1 MTSRLIIE
9 QEPLKVG
16 QVRKVTSNNGEKI
29 DSITLL
35 LNNNVEILFVP
46 RNDGT
51 LDFSVS
57 DPQFDTSNLDCSI
70 DKEVLRDLFMAI
82 MYLAARGQG
91 KTYLTALFCCV
102 RCILFPG
109 TKIVV
114 SSGTLKQANEV
125 LLKIQDDFMK
135 QSSILRSEIEKCNIG
150 QNDASIYF
158 KNGSWIKTRTSSENS
173 RSARANCI
181 VVDEFR
187 MVDETVINTVLR
199 KFLTSPRQPK
209 YLQKPEY
216 AHMQERNKEIYMSS
230 AYFKSSWAYRK
241 AQSYTLNFFDDT
253 KKYFI
258 CGLPYQVSVR
268 EGLLSRS
275 QLEDEMSEADYNELV
290 QQMEMECL
298 WFGDTDGSLFKFD
311 ELTARRRLRKAFP
324 PLSFC
329 NDKITIPKLT
339 STGKRILSI
348 DVALMQ
354 STKKKKNDA
363 SAIFINDLIQVND
376 TAYQSNF
383 VYGETFEGLKT
394 DELGMI
400 VMKYFYEYQCT
411 DLVLDTNG
419 IGLGVY
425 DFITKDQVCQENGKR
440 YQAMTC
446 INDKDMA
453 ERCKVRDANKV
464 VWSVKAN
471 ANFNNEICVLL
482 RNGIQNGK
490 INFLISEQ
498 DADSSLKETY
508 KGYFKMSPTEQAKLK
523 MSYVQTT
530 FAVYELIKLDHEV
543 KNGNIKVKEVEGM
556 RKDRYSS
563 IAYSYWCACQL
574 ELKLKPKTQDTQSLV
589 SKLPIRKAKYN

>member
-1 MTSRLIIE
+1 MPQLKTQTEIE
-9 QEPLKVG
+9 KGKQ
-16 QVRKVTSNNGEKI
+16 QKI
-29 DSITLL
+29 M
-35 LNNNVEILFVP
+35 EIVAWKAGYYRANP
-46 RNDGT
+46 HRY
-51 LDFSVS
+51 VS
-57 DPQFDTSNLDCSI
+57 
-70 DKEVLRDLFMAI
+70 EVLGLSLKWFQQILLWCMMHYNFV

-209 YLQKPEY
+209 YLRKPEY
-216 AHMQERNKEIYMSS
+216 AHLQERNKEIYMSS
-230 AYFKSSWAYRK
+230 AYFKSSWAYKK
-241 AQSYTLNFFDDT
+241 AQSYTINFFDDT
-253 KKYFI
+253 KRYFI
-258 CGLPYQVSVR
+258 CGLPYQVSIR
-268 EGLLSRS
+268 EGLLSRE
-275 QLEDEMSEADYNELV
+275 QLQDEMSEADYNELV

-311 ELTARRRLRKAFP
+311 ELTARRRLRKALP

-339 STGKRILSI
+339 TTGKRILSI

-376 TAYQSNF
+376 TSYQSNF

-425 DFITKDQVCQENGKR
+425 DFITKDQISQENGKR
-440 YQAMTC
+440 YKAMTC

-453 ERCKVRDANKV
+453 ERCKVHDANKV

-490 INFLISEQ
+490 INFLIPEQ
-498 DADSSLKETY
+498 DADTSLKEIY
-508 KGYFKMSPTEQAKLK
+508 KGYYKMSPTEQAKLK
-523 MSYVQTT
+523 MSYIQTT

-543 KNGNIKVKEVEGM
+543 KNGNIKVKEVDGM

-574 ELKLKPKTQDTQSLV
+574 ELKLKPKQEDTQSLV
-589 SKLPIRKAKYN
+589 NLLPIKQGYRNR

>member
-1 MTSRLIIE
+1 MSQLKTQTEIE
-9 QEPLKVG
+9 KDKQ
-16 QVRKVTSNNGEKI
+16 QKI
-29 DSITLL
+29 METIAWKAGYYRA
-35 LNNNVEILFVP
+35 NP
-46 RNDGT
+46 HRY
-51 LDFSVS
+51 VS
-57 DPQFDTSNLDCSI
+57 
-70 DKEVLRDLFMAI
+70 EVLGLSLKWFQQILLWCMMHYNFV

-339 STGKRILSI
+339 TTGKRILSI

-589 SKLPIRKAKYN
+589 SKLTIRKAKYN

>member
-1 MTSRLIIE
+1 MPQLKTQTEIE
-9 QEPLKVG
+9 KDKQ
-16 QVRKVTSNNGEKI
+16 QKI
-29 DSITLL
+29 M
-35 LNNNVEILFVP
+35 EIVAWKAGYYRANP
-46 RNDGT
+46 HRY
-51 LDFSVS
+51 VS
-57 DPQFDTSNLDCSI
+57 
-70 DKEVLRDLFMAI
+70 EVLGLSLKWFQQILLWCMMHYNFV

-209 YLQKPEY
+209 YLRKPEY
-216 AHMQERNKEIYMSS
+216 AHLQERNKEIYMSS
-230 AYFKSSWAYRK
+230 AYFKSSWAYKK
-241 AQSYTLNFFDDT
+241 AQSYTINFFDDT
-253 KKYFI
+253 KRYFI
-258 CGLPYQVSVR
+258 CGLPYQVSIR
-268 EGLLSRS
+268 EGLLSRE
-275 QLEDEMSEADYNELV
+275 QLQDEMSEADYNELV

-311 ELTARRRLRKAFP
+311 ELTARRRLRKALP

-339 STGKRILSI
+339 TTGKRILSI

-425 DFITKDQVCQENGKR
+425 DFITKDQISQENGKR
-440 YQAMTC
+440 YKAMTC

-490 INFLISEQ
+490 INFLIPEQ
-498 DADSSLKETY
+498 DADTSLKEMY
-508 KGYFKMSPTEQAKLK
+508 KGYYKMSPTEQAKLK
-523 MSYVQTT
+523 MSYIQTT

-574 ELKLKPKTQDTQSLV
+574 ELKLKPKQEDTQSLV
-589 SKLPIRKAKYN
+589 NLLPIKQGYRNR

>member
-1 MTSRLIIE
+1 MPQLKTQTEIE
-9 QEPLKVG
+9 KDKQ
-16 QVRKVTSNNGEKI
+16 QKI
-29 DSITLL
+29 METVAWKAGYYRA
-35 LNNNVEILFVP
+35 NP
-46 RNDGT
+46 HRY
-51 LDFSVS
+51 VS
-57 DPQFDTSNLDCSI
+57 
-70 DKEVLRDLFMAI
+70 EVLGLSLKWFQQILLWCMMHYNFV

-354 STKKKKNDA
+354 SKKKKKNDA

-425 DFITKDQVCQENGKR
+425 DFITKDQICQENGKR

-490 INFLISEQ
+490 INFLIPEQ

-523 MSYVQTT
+523 MSYIQTT
-530 FAVYELIKLDHEV
+530 FAVYELVKLDHEV

-589 SKLPIRKAKYN
+589 SKLTIRKAKYN

>member
-1 MTSRLIIE
+1 MPQLKTQTEIE
-9 QEPLKVG
+9 KGKQ
-16 QVRKVTSNNGEKI
+16 QKI
-29 DSITLL
+29 M
-35 LNNNVEILFVP
+35 EIVAWKAGYYRANP
-46 RNDGT
+46 HRY
-51 LDFSVS
+51 VS
-57 DPQFDTSNLDCSI
+57 
-70 DKEVLRDLFMAI
+70 EVLGLSLKWFQQILLWCMMHYNFV

-209 YLQKPEY
+209 YLRKPEY
-216 AHMQERNKEIYMSS
+216 AHLQERNKEIYMSS
-230 AYFKSSWAYRK
+230 AYFKSSWAYKK
-241 AQSYTLNFFDDT
+241 AQSYTINFFDDT
-253 KKYFI
+253 KRYFI
-258 CGLPYQVSVR
+258 CGLPYQVSIR
-268 EGLLSRS
+268 EGLLSRE
-275 QLEDEMSEADYNELV
+275 QLQDEMSEADYNELV

-311 ELTARRRLRKAFP
+311 ELTARRRLRKALP

-339 STGKRILSI
+339 TTGKRILSI

-354 STKKKKNDA
+354 STKKRKNDA

-425 DFITKDQVCQENGKR
+425 DFITKDQISQENGKR
-440 YQAMTC
+440 YKAMTC

-490 INFLISEQ
+490 INFLIPEQ
-498 DADSSLKETY
+498 DADTSLKEIY
-508 KGYFKMSPTEQAKLK
+508 KGYYKMSPTEQAKLK
-523 MSYVQTT
+523 MSYIQTT

-543 KNGNIKVKEVEGM
+543 KNGNIKVKEVDGM

-563 IAYSYWCACQL
+563 IAYNFWCACQL
-574 ELKLKPKTQDTQSLV
+574 ELKLKPKNNNTQNLV
-589 SKLPIRKAKYN
+589 DRLPIRQGKRFSMFN

>member
-1 MTSRLIIE
+1 MPQLKTQTEIE
-9 QEPLKVG
+9 KDKQQKIMETVAWRAGYYRNNPHRYVIDVLGLSLKWF
-16 QVRKVTSNNGEKI
+16 QQI
-29 DSITLL
+29 LL
-35 LNNNVEILFVP
+35 WCMMHYNFV
-46 RNDGT
+46 
-51 LDFSVS
+51 
-57 DPQFDTSNLDCSI
+57 
-70 DKEVLRDLFMAI
+70 

-339 STGKRILSI
+339 ATDKRILSI

-589 SKLPIRKAKYN
+589 SKLTIRKAKYN

>member
-1 MTSRLIIE
+1 MPQLKTQTEIE
-9 QEPLKVG
+9 KDKQQKIMETVAWRAGYYRNNPHRYVIDVLGLSLKWF
-16 QVRKVTSNNGEKI
+16 QQI
-29 DSITLL
+29 LL
-35 LNNNVEILFVP
+35 WCMMHYNFV
-46 RNDGT
+46 
-51 LDFSVS
+51 
-57 DPQFDTSNLDCSI
+57 
-70 DKEVLRDLFMAI
+70 

-425 DFITKDQVCQENGKR
+425 DFITKDQICQENGKR

-490 INFLISEQ
+490 INFLIPEQ

-523 MSYVQTT
+523 MSYIQTT

-589 SKLPIRKAKYN
+589 SKLPIRQSKRFSLYN

>member
-1 MTSRLIIE
+1 MPQLKTQTEIE
-9 QEPLKVG
+9 KDKQQKIMETVAWKAG
-16 QVRKVTSNNGEKI
+16 YYRSN
-29 DSITLL
+29 
-35 LNNNVEILFVP
+35 P
-46 RNDGT
+46 HRY
-51 LDFSVS
+51 VS
-57 DPQFDTSNLDCSI
+57 
-70 DKEVLRDLFMAI
+70 EVLGLSLKWFQQILLWCMMHYNFV

-339 STGKRILSI
+339 ATGKRILSI

-425 DFITKDQVCQENGKR
+425 DFITKDQICQENGKR

-490 INFLISEQ
+490 INFLIPEQ

-523 MSYVQTT
+523 MSYIQTT

-589 SKLPIRKAKYN
+589 SKLTIRKAKYN

>member
-1 MTSRLIIE
+1 MPQLKTQTEIE
-9 QEPLKVG
+9 KDKQ
-16 QVRKVTSNNGEKI
+16 QKI
-29 DSITLL
+29 M
-35 LNNNVEILFVP
+35 EIVAWKAGYYRANP
-46 RNDGT
+46 HRY
-51 LDFSVS
+51 VS
-57 DPQFDTSNLDCSI
+57 
-70 DKEVLRDLFMAI
+70 EVLGLSLKWFQQILLWCMMHYNFV

-209 YLQKPEY
+209 YLRKPEY
-216 AHMQERNKEIYMSS
+216 AHLQERNKEIYMSS
-230 AYFKSSWAYRK
+230 AYFKSSWAYKK
-241 AQSYTLNFFDDT
+241 AQSYTINFFDDT
-253 KKYFI
+253 KRYFI
-258 CGLPYQVSVR
+258 CGLPYQVSIR
-268 EGLLSRS
+268 EGLLSRE
-275 QLEDEMSEADYNELV
+275 QLQDEMSEADYNELV

-311 ELTARRRLRKAFP
+311 ELTARRRLRKALP

-339 STGKRILSI
+339 TTGKRILSI

-425 DFITKDQVCQENGKR
+425 DFITKDQISQENGKR
-440 YQAMTC
+440 YKAMTC

-490 INFLISEQ
+490 INFLIPEQ
-498 DADSSLKETY
+498 DADTSLKEIY
-508 KGYFKMSPTEQAKLK
+508 KGYYKMSPTEQAKLK
-523 MSYVQTT
+523 MSYIQTT

-543 KNGNIKVKEVEGM
+543 KNGNIKVKEVDGM

-574 ELKLKPKTQDTQSLV
+574 ELKLKPKTQNTQNLV
-589 SKLPIRKAKYN
+589 DRLPISQGKRFSMFN

>member
-1 MTSRLIIE
+1 MPQLKTQTEIE
-9 QEPLKVG
+9 KDKQ
-16 QVRKVTSNNGEKI
+16 QKI
-29 DSITLL
+29 METVAWKAGYYRA
-35 LNNNVEILFVP
+35 NP
-46 RNDGT
+46 HRY
-51 LDFSVS
+51 VS
-57 DPQFDTSNLDCSI
+57 
-70 DKEVLRDLFMAI
+70 EVLGLSLKWFQQILLWCMMHYNFV

-425 DFITKDQVCQENGKR
+425 DFITKDQICQENGKR

-490 INFLISEQ
+490 INFLIPEQ

-523 MSYVQTT
+523 MSYIQTT

-574 ELKLKPKTQDTQSLV
+574 ELKLKPKNNDTQNLV
-589 SKLPIRKAKYN
+589 NLLPIKQGYRNR

>member
-1 MTSRLIIE
+1 MPQLKTQTEIE
-9 QEPLKVG
+9 KDKQQKIMETVAWRAGYYRNNPHRYVIDVLGLSLKWF
-16 QVRKVTSNNGEKI
+16 QQI
-29 DSITLL
+29 LL
-35 LNNNVEILFVP
+35 WCMMHYNFV
-46 RNDGT
+46 
-51 LDFSVS
+51 
-57 DPQFDTSNLDCSI
+57 
-70 DKEVLRDLFMAI
+70 

-209 YLQKPEY
+209 YLRKPEY
-216 AHMQERNKEIYMSS
+216 AHLQERNKEIYMSS
-230 AYFKSSWAYRK
+230 AYFKSSWAYKK

-258 CGLPYQVSVR
+258 CGLPYQVSIR

-339 STGKRILSI
+339 ATGKRILSI
-348 DVALMQ
+348 DVALMK

-363 SAIFINDLIQVND
+363 SAIYINDLIQVND

-425 DFITKDQVCQENGKR
+425 DFITKDQICQENGKR
-440 YQAMTC
+440 YKAMTC

-490 INFLISEQ
+490 INFLIPEQ

-523 MSYVQTT
+523 MSYIQTT

-543 KNGNIKVKEVEGM
+543 KNGNIKVKEIEGM

-574 ELKLKPKTQDTQSLV
+574 ELKLKPKTQNTQSLIN
-589 SKLPIRKAKYN
+589 KLPIRQPSHSSSFSKRF

>member
-1 MTSRLIIE
+1 MPQLKTQMEIE
-9 QEPLKVG
+9 KDKQ
-16 QVRKVTSNNGEKI
+16 QKI
-29 DSITLL
+29 METIAWKAGYYRA
-35 LNNNVEILFVP
+35 NP
-46 RNDGT
+46 HRY
-51 LDFSVS
+51 VS
-57 DPQFDTSNLDCSI
+57 
-70 DKEVLRDLFMAI
+70 EVLGLSLKWFQQILLWCMMHYNFV

-329 NDKITIPKLT
+329 NEKITIPKLT

-425 DFITKDQVCQENGKR
+425 DFITKDQICQENGKR

-490 INFLISEQ
+490 INFLIPEQ

-523 MSYVQTT
+523 MSYIQTT
-530 FAVYELIKLDHEV
+530 FAVYELVKLDHEV

-574 ELKLKPKTQDTQSLV
+574 ELKLKPKTQSTQSLIN
-589 SKLPIRKAKYN
+589 KLPIRQPSHSSSFSKRF

>member
-1 MTSRLIIE
+1 MPQLKTQTEIE
-9 QEPLKVG
+9 KDKQ
-16 QVRKVTSNNGEKI
+16 QKI
-29 DSITLL
+29 METIAWKAGYYRA
-35 LNNNVEILFVP
+35 NP
-46 RNDGT
+46 HRY
-51 LDFSVS
+51 VS
-57 DPQFDTSNLDCSI
+57 
-70 DKEVLRDLFMAI
+70 EVLGLSLKWFQQILLWCMMHYNFV

-324 PLSFC
+324 PLNFC

-339 STGKRILSI
+339 ATGKRILSI

-425 DFITKDQVCQENGKR
+425 DFITKDQISQENGKR
-440 YQAMTC
+440 YKAMTC

-490 INFLISEQ
+490 INFLIPEQ
-498 DADSSLKETY
+498 DADTSLKEIY
-508 KGYFKMSPTEQAKLK
+508 KGYYKMSPTEQAKLK
-523 MSYVQTT
+523 MSYIQTT

-543 KNGNIKVKEVEGM
+543 KNGNIKVKEADGM

-574 ELKLKPKTQDTQSLV
+574 ELKLKPKTQNTQNLV
-589 SKLPIRKAKYN
+589 DRLPIRQGKRFSMFN

>member
-1 MTSRLIIE
+1 MMHY
-9 QEPLKVG
+9 
-16 QVRKVTSNNGEKI
+16 N
-29 DSITLL
+29 
-35 LNNNVEILFVP
+35 FV
-46 RNDGT
+46 
-51 LDFSVS
+51 
-57 DPQFDTSNLDCSI
+57 
-70 DKEVLRDLFMAI
+70 

-339 STGKRILSI
+339 ATGKRILSI

-425 DFITKDQVCQENGKR
+425 DFITKDQICQENGKR

-453 ERCKVRDANKV
+453 ERCKIRDANKV

-490 INFLISEQ
+490 INFLIPEQ
-498 DADSSLKETY
+498 DVDTSLKETY

-523 MSYVQTT
+523 MPYIQTT
-530 FAVYELIKLDHEV
+530 FAIYELVKLDHEV

-574 ELKLKPKTQDTQSLV
+574 ELKLKPKTQNTQNLV
-589 SKLPIRKAKYN
+589 DRLPIRQGKRFSMFN

>member
-1 MTSRLIIE
+1 MPQVKTQTEIE
-9 QEPLKVG
+9 KDKQQKIMETVAWRAGYYRSNPHRYVIDVLGLSLKWF
-16 QVRKVTSNNGEKI
+16 QQI
-29 DSITLL
+29 LL
-35 LNNNVEILFVP
+35 WCMMHYNFV
-46 RNDGT
+46 
-51 LDFSVS
+51 
-57 DPQFDTSNLDCSI
+57 
-70 DKEVLRDLFMAI
+70 

-209 YLQKPEY
+209 YLQNPEY

-311 ELTARRRLRKAFP
+311 ELTARRRLCKAFP

-329 NDKITIPKLT
+329 NDKIIIPKLT
-339 STGKRILSI
+339 ATGKRILSI

-425 DFITKDQVCQENGKR
+425 DFITKDQICQENGKR
-440 YQAMTC
+440 YKAMTC

-490 INFLISEQ
+490 INFLIPEQ

-523 MSYVQTT
+523 MSYIQTT
-530 FAVYELIKLDHEV
+530 FAVYELVKLDHEV

-589 SKLPIRKAKYN
+589 SKLTIRKAKYN

>member
-1 MTSRLIIE
+1 MPQLKTQTEIE
-9 QEPLKVG
+9 KDKQQKIMETVAWRAGYYRNTPHRYVIDVLGLSLKWF
-16 QVRKVTSNNGEKI
+16 QQI
-29 DSITLL
+29 LL
-35 LNNNVEILFVP
+35 WCMMHYNFV
-46 RNDGT
+46 
-51 LDFSVS
+51 
-57 DPQFDTSNLDCSI
+57 
-70 DKEVLRDLFMAI
+70 

-339 STGKRILSI
+339 TTGKRILSI

-425 DFITKDQVCQENGKR
+425 DFITKDQICQENGKR

-490 INFLISEQ
+490 INFLIPEQ

-523 MSYVQTT
+523 MSYIQTT
-530 FAVYELIKLDHEV
+530 FAVYELVKLDHEV

-589 SKLPIRKAKYN
+589 SKLTIRKAKYN

>member
-1 MTSRLIIE
+1 MPQLKTQTEIE
-9 QEPLKVG
+9 KDKQQKIMETVAWRAGYYRNNPHRYVIDVLGLSLKWF
-16 QVRKVTSNNGEKI
+16 QQI
-29 DSITLL
+29 LL
-35 LNNNVEILFVP
+35 WCMMHYNFV
-46 RNDGT
+46 
-51 LDFSVS
+51 
-57 DPQFDTSNLDCSI
+57 
-70 DKEVLRDLFMAI
+70 

-209 YLQKPEY
+209 YLRKHEY
-216 AHMQERNKEIYMSS
+216 AHLQERNKEIYMSS
-230 AYFKSSWAYRK
+230 AYFKSSWAYKK

-258 CGLPYQVSVR
+258 CGLPYQVSIR

-339 STGKRILSI
+339 ATGKRILSI
-348 DVALMQ
+348 DVALMK

-363 SAIFINDLIQVND
+363 SAIYINDLIQVND

-425 DFITKDQVCQENGKR
+425 DFITKDQICQENGKK
-440 YQAMTC
+440 YKAMTC

-490 INFLISEQ
+490 INFLIPEQ

-523 MSYVQTT
+523 MSYIQTT

-574 ELKLKPKTQDTQSLV
+574 ELKLKPQTQNTQSLIN
-589 SKLPIRKAKYN
+589 KLPIRQPSHSSSFSKRF

>member
-1 MTSRLIIE
+1 MPQVKTQTEIE
-9 QEPLKVG
+9 KDKQQKIMETVAWRAGYYRSNPHRYVIDVLELSLKWF
-16 QVRKVTSNNGEKI
+16 QQI
-29 DSITLL
+29 LL
-35 LNNNVEILFVP
+35 WCMMHYNFV
-46 RNDGT
+46 
-51 LDFSVS
+51 
-57 DPQFDTSNLDCSI
+57 
-70 DKEVLRDLFMAI
+70 

-324 PLSFC
+324 PLNFC
-329 NDKITIPKLT
+329 NDKIIIPKLT
-339 STGKRILSI
+339 ATGKRILSI

-425 DFITKDQVCQENGKR
+425 DFITKDQICQENGKR
-440 YQAMTC
+440 YRAMTC

-490 INFLISEQ
+490 INFLIPEQ

-523 MSYVQTT
+523 MSYIQTT
-530 FAVYELIKLDHEV
+530 FAVYELVKLDHEV

-574 ELKLKPKTQDTQSLV
+574 ELKLKPKTQSTQSLIN
-589 SKLPIRKAKYN
+589 KLPIRQPSHSSSFSKRF

>member
-1 MTSRLIIE
+1 MPQLKTQTEIE
-9 QEPLKVG
+9 KDKQ
-16 QVRKVTSNNGEKI
+16 QKI
-29 DSITLL
+29 METIAWKAGYYRA
-35 LNNNVEILFVP
+35 NP
-46 RNDGT
+46 HRY
-51 LDFSVS
+51 VS
-57 DPQFDTSNLDCSI
+57 
-70 DKEVLRDLFMAI
+70 EVLGLSLKWFQQILLWCMMHYNFV

-216 AHMQERNKEIYMSS
+216 AHMKERNKEIYMSS
-230 AYFKSSWAYRK
+230 AYFKSSWAYKK

-268 EGLLSRS
+268 EGLFSRS

-339 STGKRILSI
+339 ATGKRILSI

-425 DFITKDQVCQENGKR
+425 DFITKDQICQENGKR

-490 INFLISEQ
+490 INFLIPEQ

-523 MSYVQTT
+523 MSYIQTT

-589 SKLPIRKAKYN
+589 NKLPIRQSKRFSLYN

>member
-1 MTSRLIIE
+1 MPQLKTQTEIE
-9 QEPLKVG
+9 KDKQQKIMETVAWRAGYYRNNPHRYVIDVLGLSLKWF
-16 QVRKVTSNNGEKI
+16 QQI
-29 DSITLL
+29 LL
-35 LNNNVEILFVP
+35 WCMMHYNFV
-46 RNDGT
+46 
-51 LDFSVS
+51 
-57 DPQFDTSNLDCSI
+57 
-70 DKEVLRDLFMAI
+70 

-339 STGKRILSI
+339 ATGKRILSI

-383 VYGETFEGLKT
+383 VYSETFEGLKT

-425 DFITKDQVCQENGKR
+425 DFITKDQICQENGKR

-490 INFLISEQ
+490 INFLIPEQ

-523 MSYVQTT
+523 MSYIQTT

-574 ELKLKPKTQDTQSLV
+574 ELKLKPKTQNTQSLV
-589 SKLPIRKAKYN
+589 NKLPIRQGKRFSMFN

>member
-1 MTSRLIIE
+1 MPQVKTQTEIE
-9 QEPLKVG
+9 KDKQQKIMETVAWRAGYYRSNPHRYVIDVLGLSLKWF
-16 QVRKVTSNNGEKI
+16 QQI
-29 DSITLL
+29 LL
-35 LNNNVEILFVP
+35 WCMMHYNFV
-46 RNDGT
+46 
-51 LDFSVS
+51 
-57 DPQFDTSNLDCSI
+57 
-70 DKEVLRDLFMAI
+70 

-209 YLQKPEY
+209 YLRKPEY
-216 AHMQERNKEIYMSS
+216 AHLQERNKEIYMSS
-230 AYFKSSWAYRK
+230 AYFKSSWAYKK

-258 CGLPYQVSVR
+258 CGLPYQVSIR

-339 STGKRILSI
+339 ATGKRILSI

-363 SAIFINDLIQVND
+363 SAIYINDLIQVND

-425 DFITKDQVCQENGKR
+425 DFITKDQICQENGKR
-440 YQAMTC
+440 YKAMTC

-490 INFLISEQ
+490 INFLIPEQ

-523 MSYVQTT
+523 MSYIQTT

-574 ELKLKPKTQDTQSLV
+574 ELKLKPKTQNTQSLV
-589 SKLPIRKAKYN
+589 NKLPIRQGKRFSMFN

>member
-1 MTSRLIIE
+1 MPQLKTQTEIE
-9 QEPLKVG
+9 KDKQQKIMETVAWRAGYYRNNPHRYVIDVLGLSLKWF
-16 QVRKVTSNNGEKI
+16 QQI
-29 DSITLL
+29 LL
-35 LNNNVEILFVP
+35 WCMMHYNFV
-46 RNDGT
+46 
-51 LDFSVS
+51 
-57 DPQFDTSNLDCSI
+57 
-70 DKEVLRDLFMAI
+70 

-339 STGKRILSI
+339 ATGKRILSI
-348 DVALMQ
+348 DVALMK

-363 SAIFINDLIQVND
+363 SAIYINDLIQVND

-425 DFITKDQVCQENGKR
+425 DFITKDQICQENGKR
-440 YQAMTC
+440 YKAMTC

-490 INFLISEQ
+490 INFLIPEQ

-523 MSYVQTT
+523 MSYIQTT

-574 ELKLKPKTQDTQSLV
+574 ELKLKPQTQNTQSLIN
-589 SKLPIRKAKYN
+589 KLPIRQPSHSSSFSKRF

>member
-1 MTSRLIIE
+1 MPQLKTQTEIE
-9 QEPLKVG
+9 KDKQ
-16 QVRKVTSNNGEKI
+16 QKI
-29 DSITLL
+29 METIAWKAGYYRA
-35 LNNNVEILFVP
+35 NP
-46 RNDGT
+46 HRY
-51 LDFSVS
+51 VS
-57 DPQFDTSNLDCSI
+57 
-70 DKEVLRDLFMAI
+70 EVLGLSLKWFQQILLWCMMHYNFV

-339 STGKRILSI
+339 ATGKRILSI

-425 DFITKDQVCQENGKR
+425 DFITKDQICQENGKR

-490 INFLISEQ
+490 INFLIPEQ

-523 MSYVQTT
+523 MSYIQTT
-530 FAVYELIKLDHEV
+530 FAIYELIKLDHEV

-574 ELKLKPKTQDTQSLV
+574 ELKLKPKTQNTQSLV
-589 SKLPIRKAKYN
+589 NKLPIRQSKRFSLYN

>member
-1 MTSRLIIE
+1 MPQLKTQTEIE
-9 QEPLKVG
+9 KDKQ
-16 QVRKVTSNNGEKI
+16 QKI
-29 DSITLL
+29 METIAWKAGYYRA
-35 LNNNVEILFVP
+35 NP
-46 RNDGT
+46 HRY
-51 LDFSVS
+51 VS
-57 DPQFDTSNLDCSI
+57 
-70 DKEVLRDLFMAI
+70 EVLGLSLKWFQQILLWCMMHYNFV

-150 QNDASIYF
+150 QNDAFIYF

-339 STGKRILSI
+339 TTGKRILSI

-425 DFITKDQVCQENGKR
+425 DFIIKDQVCQENGKR

-589 SKLPIRKAKYN
+589 SKLTIRKAKYN

>member
-1 MTSRLIIE
+1 MPQLKTQTEIE
-9 QEPLKVG
+9 KDKQ
-16 QVRKVTSNNGEKI
+16 QKI
-29 DSITLL
+29 METVAWKAGYYRA
-35 LNNNVEILFVP
+35 NP
-46 RNDGT
+46 HRY
-51 LDFSVS
+51 VS
-57 DPQFDTSNLDCSI
+57 
-70 DKEVLRDLFMAI
+70 EVLGLSLKWFQQILLWCMMHYNFV

-339 STGKRILSI
+339 ATGKRILSI

-425 DFITKDQVCQENGKR
+425 DFITKDQICQENGKR

-490 INFLISEQ
+490 INFLIPEQ

-523 MSYVQTT
+523 MSYIQTT

-543 KNGNIKVKEVEGM
+543 KNGNIRVKEVEGM

-574 ELKLKPKTQDTQSLV
+574 ELKLKPKTQNTQNLVDRLRIRQSKRFSL
-589 SKLPIRKAKYN
+589 YN

>member
-1 MTSRLIIE
+1 MPQLKTQTEIE
-9 QEPLKVG
+9 KDKQ
-16 QVRKVTSNNGEKI
+16 QKI
-29 DSITLL
+29 METIAWKAGYYRA
-35 LNNNVEILFVP
+35 NP
-46 RNDGT
+46 HRY
-51 LDFSVS
+51 VS
-57 DPQFDTSNLDCSI
+57 
-70 DKEVLRDLFMAI
+70 EVLGLSLKWFQQILLWCMMHYNFV

-339 STGKRILSI
+339 ATGKRILSI

-363 SAIFINDLIQVND
+363 SAIFINDLIQVDD

-425 DFITKDQVCQENGKR
+425 DFITKDQICQENGKR
-440 YQAMTC
+440 YRAMTC

-523 MSYVQTT
+523 MSYIQTT

-589 SKLPIRKAKYN
+589 SKLTIRKAKYN

>member
-1 MTSRLIIE
+1 MPQLKTQTEIE
-9 QEPLKVG
+9 KDKQQKIMETVAWRAGYYRNNPHRYVIDVLGLSLKWF
-16 QVRKVTSNNGEKI
+16 QQI
-29 DSITLL
+29 LL
-35 LNNNVEILFVP
+35 WCMMHYNFV
-46 RNDGT
+46 
-51 LDFSVS
+51 
-57 DPQFDTSNLDCSI
+57 
-70 DKEVLRDLFMAI
+70 

-339 STGKRILSI
+339 ATGKRILSI

-425 DFITKDQVCQENGKR
+425 DFITKDQICQENGKR

-490 INFLISEQ
+490 INFLIPEQ

-523 MSYVQTT
+523 MSYIQTT

-574 ELKLKPKTQDTQSLV
+574 ELKLKPKTQNTQSLV
-589 SKLPIRKAKYN
+589 SKLPIRQGKRFSMFN

>member
-1 MTSRLIIE
+1 
-9 QEPLKVG
+9 
-16 QVRKVTSNNGEKI
+16 
-29 DSITLL
+29 
-35 LNNNVEILFVP
+35 
-46 RNDGT
+46 
-51 LDFSVS
+51 
-57 DPQFDTSNLDCSI
+57 
-70 DKEVLRDLFMAI
+70 
-82 MYLAARGQG
+82 
-91 KTYLTALFCCV
+91 
-102 RCILFPG
+102 
-109 TKIVV
+109 
-114 SSGTLKQANEV
+114 
-125 LLKIQDDFMK
+125 MK
-135 QSSILRSEIEKCNIG
+135 QSPILRSEIDKCNIG

-209 YLQKPEY
+209 YLRKQEY
-216 AHMQERNKEIYMSS
+216 AHLQERNKEIYMSS
-230 AYFKSSWAYRK
+230 AYFKSSWAYKK
-241 AQSYTLNFFDDT
+241 AQSYTINFFDDT
-253 KKYFI
+253 KRYFI
-258 CGLPYQVSVR
+258 CGLPYQVSIR
-268 EGLLSRS
+268 EGLLSRE
-275 QLEDEMSEADYNELV
+275 QLQDEMSEADYNELI

-311 ELTARRRLRKAFP
+311 ELTARRRLRKALP

-339 STGKRILSI
+339 TTGKRILSI

-425 DFITKDQVCQENGKR
+425 DFITKD
-440 YQAMTC
+440 
-446 INDKDMA
+446 
-453 ERCKVRDANKV
+453 
-464 VWSVKAN
+464 
-471 ANFNNEICVLL
+471 
-482 RNGIQNGK
+482 
-490 INFLISEQ
+490 
-498 DADSSLKETY
+498 
-508 KGYFKMSPTEQAKLK
+508 
-523 MSYVQTT
+523 
-530 FAVYELIKLDHEV
+530 
-543 KNGNIKVKEVEGM
+543 
-556 RKDRYSS
+556 
-563 IAYSYWCACQL
+563 
-574 ELKLKPKTQDTQSLV
+574 
-589 SKLPIRKAKYN
+589 

>member
-1 MTSRLIIE
+1 MPQLKTQTEIE
-9 QEPLKVG
+9 KDKQQKIMETVAWRAGYYRNNPHRYVIDVLGLSLKWF
-16 QVRKVTSNNGEKI
+16 QQI
-29 DSITLL
+29 LL
-35 LNNNVEILFVP
+35 WCMMHYNFV
-46 RNDGT
+46 
-51 LDFSVS
+51 
-57 DPQFDTSNLDCSI
+57 
-70 DKEVLRDLFMAI
+70 

-209 YLQKPEY
+209 YLRKPEY
-216 AHMQERNKEIYMSS
+216 AHLQERNKEIYMSS
-230 AYFKSSWAYRK
+230 AYFKSSWAYKK

-258 CGLPYQVSVR
+258 CGLPYQVSIR

-339 STGKRILSI
+339 ATGKRILSI
-348 DVALMQ
+348 DVALMK

-363 SAIFINDLIQVND
+363 SAIYINDLIQVND

-425 DFITKDQVCQENGKR
+425 DFITKDQICQENGKR
-440 YQAMTC
+440 YKAMTC

-490 INFLISEQ
+490 INFLIPEQ

-523 MSYVQTT
+523 MSYIQTT

-574 ELKLKPKTQDTQSLV
+574 ELKLKPKTQNTQSLIN
-589 SKLPIRKAKYN
+589 KLPIRQPSHSSSFSKRF

>member
-1 MTSRLIIE
+1 MPQLKTQTEIE
-9 QEPLKVG
+9 KDKQQKIMETVAWRAGYYRNNPHRYVNDVLGLSLKWF
-16 QVRKVTSNNGEKI
+16 QQI
-29 DSITLL
+29 LL
-35 LNNNVEILFVP
+35 WCMMHYNFV
-46 RNDGT
+46 
-51 LDFSVS
+51 
-57 DPQFDTSNLDCSI
+57 
-70 DKEVLRDLFMAI
+70 

-187 MVDETVINTVLR
+187 MVDEAVINTVLR

-230 AYFKSSWAYRK
+230 AYFKSSWAYKK

-339 STGKRILSI
+339 ATGKRILSI

-589 SKLPIRKAKYN
+589 SKLTIRKAKYN

>member
-1 MTSRLIIE
+1 MPQLKTQTEIE
-9 QEPLKVG
+9 KDKQQKIMETVAWRAGYYRNNPHRYVIDVLGLSLKWF
-16 QVRKVTSNNGEKI
+16 QQI
-29 DSITLL
+29 LL
-35 LNNNVEILFVP
+35 WCMMHYNFV
-46 RNDGT
+46 
-51 LDFSVS
+51 
-57 DPQFDTSNLDCSI
+57 
-70 DKEVLRDLFMAI
+70 

-230 AYFKSSWAYRK
+230 AYFKSSWAYKK

-258 CGLPYQVSVR
+258 CGLPYQVSIR

-394 DELGMI
+394 DKLGMI

-425 DFITKDQVCQENGKR
+425 DFITKDQICQENGKR

-453 ERCKVRDANKV
+453 ERCKVRDANRV

-490 INFLISEQ
+490 INFLIPEQ
-498 DADSSLKETY
+498 DADTSLKETY

-523 MSYVQTT
+523 MSYIQTT

-589 SKLPIRKAKYN
+589 NKLPIRQGKRFSMFN

>member
-1 MTSRLIIE
+1 MPQLKTQTEIE
-9 QEPLKVG
+9 KDKQQKIMETVAWRAGYYRNNPHRYVIDVLGLSLKWF
-16 QVRKVTSNNGEKI
+16 QQI
-29 DSITLL
+29 LL
-35 LNNNVEILFVP
+35 WCMMHYNFV
-46 RNDGT
+46 
-51 LDFSVS
+51 
-57 DPQFDTSNLDCSI
+57 
-70 DKEVLRDLFMAI
+70 

-363 SAIFINDLIQVND
+363 SAIYINDLIQVND

-383 VYGETFEGLKT
+383 LYGETFEGLKT

-589 SKLPIRKAKYN
+589 SKLTIRKAKYN